1 VDGSVWRLV
10 VGLAIAVAA
19 LATALR
25 AVGRRGVGRGDF
37 QVRLGPGERVEVTG
51 RLPRSKVAEIR
62 AFFREQP
69 GGVPHG
75 RIVGSFTPAGAP
87 RLHFEGRFPPEVQQR
102 ARNFLIEHLR

>member
-1 VDGSVWRLV
+1 VDVSAWRFAMAV
-10 VGLAIAVAA
+10 VIVTAA
-19 LATALR
+19 LTAALR